1 MSHILMQIYYFWNE
15 GKSTPMYS
23 ITVVTIKLFF
33 IANYAEAYYK
43 PDFNASLTFF
53 GVRPGAPQCTP
64 HMLMHQGY
72 YSVQMLKDNKPD
84 FNASLIFLV

>member
-1 MSHILMQIYYFWNE
+1 MQIYYFWNE

-43 PDFNASLTFF
+43 PEFKQVWYFWGEARSAPMYSTSADASRLLFSTD
-53 GVRPGAPQCTP
+53 AEAQ
-64 HMLMHQGY
+64 
-72 YSVQMLKDNKPD
+72 
-84 FNASLIFLV
+84 